1 MPESRVKKTLL
12 NARVNLVFYFLT
24 LCLSFFSRKIF
35 LVCLGAD
42 FVGLTGTLQ
51 NILGYL
57 NLAELGVGAAISF
70 NLYKPLQEGNKEKIN
85 DIISLFGYY
94 YRNIG
99 FVVLLGG
106 IVLSLFIPLI
116 FKKSDFSFGVIY
128 FAFYSFLVSSLIGYF
143 VNYRAT
149 LLSADQKNYV
159 VAAYFQSANIIKTLI
174 QLIVAYYY
182 RNYYAW
188 VAIELLFGVLGS
200 IVLNRKIDKVYPWL
214 KSSIKLGKQQS
225 KKYPNILK
233 SSKQVFIHKIKDFL
247 LQQSDQLFIFA
258 FVSLKMVAYYGNYVL
273 IISRLTN
280 LFSTVLDSVGA
291 SIGNL
296 VAENDKSKMMH
307 VFWEIM
313 ALRYFIAGFV
323 CYNLYHLISPFIIL
337 WLGKEYI
344 LPHIVLI
351 LLLINLFIGI
361 SRGTVDNFNFA
372 YGHYA
377 DIWAAWVEG
386 FLNLSVT
393 IIGGYLWGIPGIL
406 LGKTVSLIPIIVFWK
421 PYYLFRDGFN
431 DSYKEYWNGTYR
443 YYLIFS
449 VSAIISHFILKGV
462 SFDPS
467 GSFLLWTIYSLIC
480 ASVFGIIYL
489 IAFIR
494 WAPGGRNLLQRLP
507 LKKIG
512 IKI

>member
-1 MPESRVKKTLL
+1 M
-12 NARVNLVFYFLT
+12 
-24 LCLSFFSRKIF
+24 
-35 LVCLGAD
+35 
-42 FVGLTGTLQ
+42 
-51 NILGYL
+51 
-57 NLAELGVGAAISF
+57 
-70 NLYKPLQEGNKEKIN
+70 
-85 DIISLFGYY
+85 
-94 YRNIG
+94 
-99 FVVLLGG
+99 
-106 IVLSLFIPLI
+106 
-116 FKKSDFSFGVIY
+116 
-128 FAFYSFLVSSLIGYF
+128 
-143 VNYRAT
+143 
-149 LLSADQKNYV
+149 LSADQKNYV

-247 LQQSDQLFIFA
+247 LQQSDQLFIFV

-313 ALRYFIAGFV
+313 ALRYLIAGFV